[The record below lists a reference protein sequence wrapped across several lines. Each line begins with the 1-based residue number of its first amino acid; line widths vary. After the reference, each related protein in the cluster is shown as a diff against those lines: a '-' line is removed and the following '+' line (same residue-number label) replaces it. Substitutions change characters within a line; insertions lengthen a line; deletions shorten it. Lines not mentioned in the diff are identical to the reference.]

1 MQSRWLDIKVKKF
14 LILVICAFIFISG
27 VDGYLGY
34 VAKLEIEKIVTNQF
48 NQQQLIIA
56 RKIAQDIRDHFDFL
70 ETQLLFVNQCWQ
82 QGTRS
87 TDDIRTDISSVFP
100 LLTRWH
106 VVAVAHVSEQEHA
119 SIAFSGSGFV
129 DVGKLGIDYEMYRLW
144 SMDRQHR
151 GKSIVGHP
159 TRPESG
165 PFKGRFLMVVGA
177 PVWKMGTPPQSASNS
192 TFEGFSFVL
201 VDPIAIAKMYTGG
214 LYSGETG
221 YAWVIDNEGTF
232 LAHYEQSF
240 VGEDFFT
247 VRERRNPHISY
258 ERINRTVREHV
269 LKGEEGTGWYISGW
283 HRGVIG
289 EMKKIFAYTPV
300 FFSKDSPENL
310 WSVAVTAPVAE
321 VYGIIDTAV
330 KRQWLIAG
338 IFELV
343 VFLCLVLAIHFSLR
357 WSRTLQTEV
366 ANKTTDLTR
375 SEAEVRQERDKVK
388 ESMERLVEIQDK
400 LIRSERFAAIGEAA
414 AYLSHEIK
422 NPLVVIGGFAAQV
435 ERSLDEN
442 DARRK
447 KLQLIQDEA
456 RRLELM
462 LTEVRDFTRP
472 AKPQK
477 ELQPI
482 NSVIENTVALMEDML
497 REKGVLCEKSLGH
510 DRYPVL
516 LDPQQ
521 IEQLLINLL
530 KNALEAMPDGGRIT
544 ILSTVERGYARVSI
558 VDSGAGM
565 SPEMVSK
572 IFNPFYTTK
581 KKGTGLGLAVCRK
594 IIEDHGGEISVRSE
608 EGEGTEVTFILPVG
622 TEET

>member
-1 MQSRWLDIKVKKF
+1 
-14 LILVICAFIFISG
+14 LVLCAFVLISG
-27 VDGYLGY
+27 IIGYLGHI
-34 VAKLEIEKIVTNQF
+34 ANQELERIVKNQF
-48 NQQQLIIA
+48 NRQQLIIA
-56 RKIAQDIRDHFDFL
+56 RKIAQDIHDHFDFL
-70 ETQLLFVNQCWQ
+70 ETQLLFINQFWQ
-82 QGTRS
+82 RGPRS
-87 TDDIRTDISSVFP
+87 NDDIRAEFASAFP

-106 VVAVAHVSEQEHA
+106 VLAVAHVSEQEN
-119 SIAFSGSGFV
+119 SSVAFSEYGFS
-129 DVGKLGIDYEMYRLW
+129 DVGKLGIDYELYRLW
-144 SMDRQHR
+144 SMDPQHR
-151 GKSIVGHP
+151 GKPIVGR
-159 TRPESG
+159 TVRAESG
-165 PFKGRFLMVVGA
+165 LFKGRLLMMVGA
-177 PVWKMGTPPQSASNS
+177 PVWKSSTPRQSASDW

-201 VDPIAIAKMYTGG
+201 VDPIAVAQMYTRG

-258 ERINRTVREHV
+258 ERINRTVREHL
-269 LKGEEGTGWYISGW
+269 LKGEEGTDWYVSGW
-283 HRGVIG
+283 HRGMTGKI
-289 EMKKIFAYTPV
+289 EKIFAYTPV
-300 FFSKDSPENL
+300 FFSKDKPESL

-338 IFELV
+338 VFQLV
-343 VFLCLVLAIHFSLR
+343 VFLCLVLAIHFSLK
-357 WSRTLQTEV
+357 WSRVLQTEV
-366 ANKTTDLTR
+366 ANKTADLTR

-388 ESMERLVEIQDK
+388 GSMERLIEMQDK

-422 NPLVVIGGFAAQV
+422 NPLVVIGGFAGQV

-477 ELQPI
+477 ELQTI
-482 NSVIENTVALMEDML
+482 NSVIKDTVALMEDAL
-497 REKGVLCEKSLGH
+497 QEKGVLCDMSLDH
-510 DRYPVL
+510 DQYPVL
-516 LDPQQ
+516 LDPRQ
-521 IEQLLINLL
+521 IKQLLINLL
-530 KNALEAMPDGGRIT
+530 KNALEAMPSGGRLT
-544 ILSTVERGYARVSI
+544 ILSKVENGHARVSI

-572 IFNPFYTTK
+572 IFDPFYTTK

-594 IIEDHGGEISVRSE
+594 IIEDHGGEISVQSE
-608 EGEGTEVTFILPVG
+608 EGKGTEVTFILPAG